1 MAVVRLFAI
10 LLVVSTIVYFSLSL
24 YSRARRRE
32 KLEKQWR
39 ADLRV
44 GDRDVWMREEMEKYD
59 SSLRRRLILLVYVVP
74 FVFVAA
80 MIYIQNFA

>member
-44 GDRDVWMREEMEKYD
+44 GDRDVWLREEMEKYD

>member
-44 GDRDVWMREEMEKYD
+44 GDRDVWLREEMGKYD